1 MFNIHFENGAGMQ
14 RRINYFLVVRIVGV
28 FLSVGLSCATASG
41 QDATLQGL
49 TGVLIR
55 VEMNETLLSDGLSKI
70 QIKSDVEKQ
79 LRNAGIRVLTEKEW
93 RNAASH
99 PQLYVEVNGSKVQD
113 NWKFY
118 TFAVNVHL
126 MQDVYIVRN
135 NQTVLHQASTWFNG
149 TAGHGYFGDI
159 RSRIKAMVEF
169 FSSVFLSV
177 NPG

>member
-1 MFNIHFENGAGMQ
+1 MKRGTFFFQVI
-14 RRINYFLVVRIVGV
+14 RIVGV
-28 FLSVGLSCATASG
+28 VLSVILSCAAVSG
-41 QDATLQGL
+41 QEATLQGL

-55 VEMNETLLSDGLSKI
+55 VELNETLLSDGLSKI
-70 QIKSDVEKQ
+70 QIKSDIEEQ
-79 LRNAGIRVLTEKEW
+79 LRSAGIRVFTEKEW
-93 RNAASH
+93 RNSASH

-149 TAGHGYFGDI
+149 TAGHGYFGDV
-159 RSRIKAMVEF
+159 RSHIKAMVES
-169 FSSVFLSV
+169 FSSIFLSV
-177 NPG
+177 NPGKPKLKIED